1 MSDFTEL
8 TQSEING
15 ALSHLKQLSEYPT
28 PSTQF
33 ARIISQY
40 ISNMVE
46 VKKKANSVIS
56 AVVTAARIRRVRP
69 FDGDE

>member
-1 MSDFTEL
+1 MTDFTEL

-15 ALSHLKQLSEYPT
+15 VLSHLKQLSEYPI

-33 ARIISQY
+33 ARILSQY

-46 VKKKANSVIS
+46 ANKKANSVMS
-56 AVVTAARIRRVRP
+56 AVVTAARIFRVIQRV
-69 FDGDE
+69 G

>member
-1 MSDFTEL
+1 MTDFIEL

-33 ARIISQY
+33 PRIISQY

-46 VKKKANSVIS
+46 AKKVANSVMS
-56 AVVTAARIRRVRP
+56 AVVTAARILRVRP
-69 FDGDE
+69 YDGDE